1 MSNYKVIASLFNK
14 IERSRKLEF
23 IYLTIFSLF
32 TSIFEVFSIG
42 LVFPFIS
49 ILFNLQHFKSNF
61 PFIQDYFSSDYEI
74 INGITLI
81 FIVVII
87 LTGLLRYLLLIFHVR
102 FSQNLGIEIGLKMLN
117 NFLDTDY
124 IDFIQTNNSKRVSA
138 LTLKLNQVVNQ
149 IVLALLRIIY
159 TFLFILII
167 SIVFL
172 IYMPGTILFI
182 FMGIFVLYFLIN
194 KIFSKHLVFYGESI
208 NERSNDI
215 IKILNESFNAFKDV
229 IVFNLKDSLINV
241 YKHTEVELRDSINK
255 LRIIG
260 VFPKYLIE
268 SLGIVCIVFI
278 AYSNVGVANNDILP
292 TIGFL
297 LLGMQR
303 ILPLAQEM
311 HHSIT
316 ELKGGIAVA
325 FEVDKYLVPN
335 DKKIKGI
342 KTNNIQRIYFQSL
355 ELIGLN
361 YSYSSRMKVLTNFN
375 ITINRGDIV
384 GIFGESGSGKTT
396 LLDVLL
402 GLLNVDYG
410 MFYVNGI
417 DFNDI
422 RVQWKNSISFVSQNI
437 FLTDKTIAEN
447 ITLKDKL
454 EERDVIKLRQ
464 LLELC
469 EISSLIPSLPNGIDS
484 YVGENG
490 AFLSG
495 GQKQR
500 IAIARALFQEPEV
513 LFLDEFTSALD
524 KSTEEKVI
532 LNIINWGKVNKITII
547 YVTHQQDLLRL
558 ANLKINLS

>member
-14 IERSRKLEF
+14 IERSRKNQF
-23 IYLTIFSLF
+23 ISLALFSLF

-49 ILFNLQHFKSNF
+49 ILFNLQNFKSKF

-74 INGITLI
+74 INGISFI

-87 LTGLLRYLLLIFHVR
+87 LTGLFRYLLLIFHIR

-159 TFLFILII
+159 TSLFILII
-167 SIVFL
+167 TIVFL
-172 IYMPGTILFI
+172 IYMPGSILYI
-182 FMGIFVLYFLIN
+182 FTVIFVLYFLIN
-194 KIFSKHLVFYGESI
+194 KIFSKHIIFHGESI
-208 NERSNDI
+208 NERSNAI
-215 IKILNESFNAFKDV
+215 IKILNESFNAIKDV

-241 YKHTEVELRDSINK
+241 YKQTEVELRNSINK

-260 VFPKYLIE
+260 MFPKYLIE
-268 SLGIVCIVFI
+268 SLGIVCIVII
-278 AYSNVGVANNDILP
+278 AYNNVNNANNDILP
-292 TIGFL
+292 IIGFL
-297 LLGMQR
+297 LLGLQR
-303 ILPLAQEM
+303 ILPLAQEL

-316 ELKGGIAVA
+316 ELKGGVAVA
-325 FEVDKYLVPN
+325 YEVDKYLVSN
-335 DKKIKGI
+335 DKKINEI

-355 ELIGLN
+355 ELKGLS
-361 YSYSSRMKVLTNFN
+361 YSYNSRNKILTDFN
-375 ITINRGDIV
+375 ITISRGDIV

-396 LLDVLL
+396 LLDILL
-402 GLLNVDYG
+402 GLLYVDVG
-410 MFYVNGI
+410 KFYVNGI
-417 DFNDI
+417 EFNQI
-422 RVQWKNSISFVSQNI
+422 RAEWNNSISFVSQNI

-447 ITLKDKL
+447 ITLKEKL
-454 EERDVIKLRQ
+454 EESDEIKLQQ

-469 EISSLIPSLPNGIDS
+469 EMSSLLQSLPNGIDS

-500 IAIARALFQEPEV
+500 IAIVRALFQEPEV
-513 LFLDEFTSALD
+513 LILDEFTSALD
-524 KSTEEKVI
+524 KSTEEKVF
-532 LNIINWGKVNKITII
+532 LNIINWGKKNKITII
-547 YVTHQQDLLRL
+547 YVTHEQDMLRQ
-558 ANLKINLS
+558 ANIKVNLS